1 MNSRI
6 ERALSWYYGIL
17 RGRYPPKYKIARS
30 LEVDVKLTSLS
41 LQELWSLHE
50 EFEKEFHK
58 LSNDI
63 MKDESIELRDSSNNS
78 YLDLKIEILKR
89 MLTNCEYCERKCGS
103 NRLTD
108 KGKFCKVDY
117 KTYISSYFLHYG
129 EEYPL
134 VPSGTIFYSGCNLR
148 CVYCQNYEISQ
159 SFPLKGKVVAP
170 QQLAAIQDKLVK
182 EGAKN
187 INHVGGEPTPYTH
200 AIVESFKY
208 LKTNTPQIWNSNF
221 YMSEKL
227 TILLRD
233 LIDLWLPD
241 FKYWD
246 DSHAI
251 VLSAAPRYR
260 EAVIRNLLLIE
271 NEGSI
276 ILRHLVLPNHVK
288 CCSIPII
295 EWLSKN
301 MPKDWLVVNI
311 MDQYY
316 PTYRVLSESERWRDL
331 NRKVRKDEYFEVVDY
346 AAKEDLIL
354 I

>member
-1 MNSRI
+1 
-6 ERALSWYYGIL
+6 
-17 RGRYPPKYKIARS
+17 
-30 LEVDVKLTSLS
+30 
-41 LQELWSLHE
+41 
-50 EFEKEFHK
+50 
-58 LSNDI
+58 
-63 MKDESIELRDSSNNS
+63 
-78 YLDLKIEILKR
+78 
-89 MLTNCEYCERKCGS
+89 
-103 NRLTD
+103 
-108 KGKFCKVDY
+108 
-117 KTYISSYFLHYG
+117 
-129 EEYPL
+129 
-134 VPSGTIFYSGCNLR
+134 
-148 CVYCQNYEISQ
+148 
-159 SFPLKGKVVAP
+159 
-170 QQLAAIQDKLVK
+170 
-182 EGAKN
+182 
-187 INHVGGEPTPYTH
+187 
-200 AIVESFKY
+200 
-208 LKTNTPQIWNSNF
+208 
-221 YMSEKL
+221 
-227 TILLRD
+227 
-233 LIDLWLPD
+233 
-241 FKYWD
+241 
-246 DSHAI
+246 